1 MKILSIGNSFSQN
14 AQKYLHKI
22 ALGEGIDLES
32 ENLYIGGCSLE
43 THWENVR
50 GNLAKYQY
58 QRNGSPVHVDSEG
71 TVRYGSIREA
81 LEEEPCDVI
90 TFQQASHDSGLY
102 ETYQPYLQNL
112 SEYVRK
118 FAPQARQMIHET
130 WAYEIDS
137 THGAF
142 GRYGNSQVEMYAKL
156 KDAYARAA
164 ASIDAEIIPAGDV
177 IQALRALPPFDY
189 AHGGSSLCA
198 DGFHMNDSYGEYAVG
213 ATWLAAIC
221 GRVPTKGGF
230 VPETCGPEK
239 DEWLP
244 AIWRVVAEQTGAR

>member
-58 QRNGSPVHVDSEG
+58 QRNGSPVYVDSEG

-81 LEEEPCDVI
+81 LEEEPWDVI

-102 ETYQPYLQNL
+102 
-112 SEYVRK
+112 
-118 FAPQARQMIHET
+118 ET